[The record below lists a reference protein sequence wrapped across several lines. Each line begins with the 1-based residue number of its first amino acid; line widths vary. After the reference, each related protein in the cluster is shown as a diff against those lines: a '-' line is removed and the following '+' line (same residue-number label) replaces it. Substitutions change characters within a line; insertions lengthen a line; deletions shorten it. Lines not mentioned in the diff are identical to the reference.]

1 MTCSSFGQK
10 VVTTG
15 NRMIRVQRRLWLE
28 KKGESAMQENN
39 FKKKVREAY
48 LSCLMEELA
57 HARRGQMC
65 IRDRL
70 KEDCR
75 KEEAIG

>member
-1 MTCSSFGQK
+1 
-10 VVTTG
+10 
-15 NRMIRVQRRLWLE
+15 MIRVQRRLWLE

-57 HARRGQMC
+57 HARRGHAEAK
-65 IRDRL
+65 RDTIAAEGRMVTRYDST
-70 KEDCR
+70 KT
-75 KEEAIG
+75 